1 MNRKTRS
8 PTDRLCAD
16 RASLVRASVFVL
28 ALLPAAGWLG
38 GWSVPAALADEDGDH
53 VVSAATTRDEA
64 EHEGG
69 GSGVSLLKLIEPTG
83 IATLSLVA
91 ATVFLG
97 YLKGVKRFRARL
109 VLRIHKI
116 TGVCALAAGVTHA
129 TLVIVLH

>member
-1 MNRKTRS
+1 MNRKTRN

-16 RASLVRASVFVL
+16 RASLVRASVLAL
-28 ALLPAAGWLG
+28 ALLLAAGWLG

-53 VVSAATTRDEA
+53 AVSAAATHDEA
-64 EHEGG
+64 GHERG
-69 GSGVSLLKLIEPTG
+69 GSGVSPLELIEPTG

-91 ATVFLG
+91 VTVCLG
-97 YLKGVKRFRARL
+97 FLKGVKRFRTPL

-116 TGVCALAAGVTHA
+116 TGVCALAAGATHA